1 MNFEFSDEQQAI
13 QKLVR
18 EFAEKEIAPTVQ
30 ERDEKAEFS
39 REIFDKIGEL
49 GLCGIFFPE
58 EYGGSDGSYVSYILA
73 NEELSKVDDAVAAGY
88 ASSISLC
95 AWPIWKFGTE
105 EQKKKYLTPLAE
117 GTKLGAFGL
126 TEPNAG
132 SDAARQQS
140 TAVRKGDH
148 YILNGSKIFITN
160 GGEADIYVVFAMTD
174 KTKGTK
180 GISAFILEKGME
192 GFTFG
197 KEEQKM
203 GIHASKTR
211 ELIFQDV
218 KVPEKIFSVKEGKG
232 FQKSL
237 WQGHRWRPYRC
248 CMPRGLGIAGAA
260 LEAAIKYSKE
270 REQFGKPVCKFQ
282 SISFMLADMAT
293 KLDAARLL
301 VYRAAALKE
310 QGKPCTKESCMA
322 KLYATDAAMSIATD
336 AVQILGG
343 YGYIRE
349 YPVERLMRDAK
360 ITQIYEGTNQ
370 IQRLIISGQLFT
382 VNRSYRKGDTM
393 SDVLTYDEMKVGDK
407 TTFGKTIGECDVYAF
422 AGVTGDF
429 NPMHVNEVEASKT
442 MFKGRIAMACSVPA
456 SSPRP

>member
-192 GFTFG
+192 GFSFG

-218 KVPEKIFSVKEGKG
+218 KVPVENLLGEEGKG
-232 FQKSL
+232 FKIAM
-237 WQGHRWRPYRC
+237 QGLDGGRIGVAAQ
-248 CMPRGLGIAGAA
+248 GLGIAGAA

-310 QGKPCTKESCMA
+310 QGKPYTKESCMA

-370 IQRLIISGQLFT
+370 IQRLIISGQL
-382 VNRSYRKGDTM
+382 
-393 SDVLTYDEMKVGDK
+393 LQ
-407 TTFGKTIGECDVYAF
+407 
-422 AGVTGDF
+422 
-429 NPMHVNEVEASKT
+429 
-442 MFKGRIAMACSVPA
+442 
-456 SSPRP
+456 

>member
-140 TAVRKGDH
+140 TAVRKGDY

-160 GGEADIYVVFAMTD
+160 GGEADIYVAFAMTD

-192 GFTFG
+192 GFSFG

-218 KVPEKIFSVKEGKG
+218 KVPVENLLGEEGKG
-232 FQKSL
+232 FKIAM
-237 WQGHRWRPYRC
+237 QGLDGGRIGVAAQ
-248 CMPRGLGIAGAA
+248 GLGIAGAA

-370 IQRLIISGQLFT
+370 IQRLIISGQL
-382 VNRSYRKGDTM
+382 
-393 SDVLTYDEMKVGDK
+393 LQ
-407 TTFGKTIGECDVYAF
+407 
-422 AGVTGDF
+422 
-429 NPMHVNEVEASKT
+429 
-442 MFKGRIAMACSVPA
+442 
-456 SSPRP
+456 